1 MKKLLIITIIAL
13 NALSVFAQTQKYDI
27 YSYTPPKGWEAQ
39 NGSSAKVFTK
49 IDKAKN
55 SLGIIMLYPSID
67 SSGDANEDFK
77 YVWKQ
82 IVQDSFGASAN
93 PEIETGEQNGF
104 TVVNGGEMIKYE
116 GIQALAMLTVLSG
129 KGKVISVLTI
139 TNEQSYA
146 NVTQSLIDGMSVN
159 IPDSPAKSTPTTS
172 NNSNSTTYSGN
183 GSVSDYSFTTPKGW
197 TRENNSGEI
206 VLRKDQNQY
215 VISFLPMI
223 KSSGNLETD
232 VENICWQVFKGWSPW
247 GDTNGF
253 KPDYGTFEKGKTSQG
268 LDYFMKV
275 RYLKNNADDQKTL
288 DAIILVIKA
297 GTNVAVITAAQP
309 LQSISD
315 ASAEA
320 LDFILYDFNLKNVG
334 GTVNLQ
340 KELLGSWSS
349 VGSVALSDTY
359 HPNGTFSFAGASQFR
374 TSRDA
379 YTDNVTTTSFS
390 SDGTYKLAGNLM
402 TKFIKKSGKTLQYR
416 VRFFYTKYDKDEW
429 QYKMGLLPSDSSD
442 GRGIVYSKDK

>member
-1 MKKLLIITIIAL
+1 VKKLLIITIIIFNVSFA
-13 NALSVFAQTQKYDI
+13 FAQTQKYDI
-27 YSYTPPKGWEAQ
+27 YSYTPPKGWESQ
-39 NGSSAKVFTK
+39 NGDNAKVFTK

-55 SLGIIMLYPSID
+55 TLGIIMLYPSID
-67 SSGDANEDFK
+67 SSGDANDDFK

-82 IVQDSFGASAN
+82 IVQSSFGASAN
-93 PEIETGEQNGF
+93 PETETGESNGF
-104 TVVNGGEMIKYE
+104 KFVNGGELIKYE

-129 KGKVISVLTI
+129 KGKAISILTI

-146 NVTQSLIDGMSVN
+146 SVTQSLLESMSINV
-159 IPDSPAKSTPTTS
+159 PDSPKQTTPPTS
-172 NNSNSTTYSGN
+172 NNSNSMTYSGG
-183 GSVSDYSFTTPKGW
+183 GSVGDYSFTTPKGW

-206 VLRKDQNQY
+206 VLRKDQNRY
-215 VISFLPMI
+215 VISFLPMV

-232 VENICWQVFKGWSPW
+232 VENITWQVFKGWSPW

-253 KPDYGTFEKGKTSQG
+253 KPDYGRFQKGKTAQG

-309 LQSISD
+309 LQSVSD

-402 TKFIKKSGKTLQYR
+402 TKFIKKSGKTTQYR

-429 QYKMGLLPSDSSD
+429 QYKMGLLPSDSTD
-442 GRGIVYSKDK
+442 GRAIVYSRDK